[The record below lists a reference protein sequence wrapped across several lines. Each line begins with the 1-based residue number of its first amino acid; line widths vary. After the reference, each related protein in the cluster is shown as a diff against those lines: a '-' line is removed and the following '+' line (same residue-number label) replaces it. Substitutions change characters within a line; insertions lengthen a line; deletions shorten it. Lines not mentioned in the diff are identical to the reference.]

1 MRVQYITDAKGRKK
15 AAVVPIAEWE
25 QVLAALEAHEGSE
38 KETAHL
44 LSTEAMRKRFAAA
57 RKRTG
62 GKTLEE
68 VRDALGL

>member
-25 QVLAALEAHEGSE
+25 GVLSALGAHERRE
-38 KETAHL
+38 EETAHL
-44 LSTEAMRKRFAAA
+44 LNSEVMRRRLAAA
-57 RKRTG
+57 RARAG

-68 VRDALGL
+68 VKDALGL

>member
-1 MRVQYITDAKGRKK
+1 MRVHYITDAKGRKT

-25 QVLAALEAHEGSE
+25 QVVEALDAHERSE

-44 LSTEAMRKRFAAA
+44 LSTEAMRRRFAAA
-57 RKRTG
+57 RQRTG

-68 VRDALGL
+68 VKDALGL